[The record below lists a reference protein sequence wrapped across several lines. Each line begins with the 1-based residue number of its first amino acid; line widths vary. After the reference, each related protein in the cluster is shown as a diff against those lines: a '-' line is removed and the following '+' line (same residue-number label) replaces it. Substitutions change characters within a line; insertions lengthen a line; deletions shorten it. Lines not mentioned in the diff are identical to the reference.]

1 MKRRTFLKSALATSA
16 VAPFMLNG
24 IPTRANSSL
33 EILAQLPQA
42 ADDDRILII
51 CQFFGGNDGINMMPP
66 VEDQNIQKYQQIR
79 PNINVA
85 KDKCWT
91 NAAAAGVYLHP
102 ALATGDKGGLAN
114 LLIQGK
120 LAFVRNVGYEFP
132 SLSHFRST
140 DIWLSGISGPNNNSP
155 DLRLDT
161 GWLGRHLQK
170 KYPNFPTDLPDD
182 PLAIQFGG
190 FSLALES
197 SVGRMGIEVN
207 DPSKQQGVISS
218 SDALD
223 ADSANTAYLDEYNF
237 VADIAARSDKY
248 AQRVKNAYAAG
259 KVLLKGKYA
268 SKDPFATQLANTAAL
283 IAGGLKTK
291 VYFVSMG
298 GFDTHVS
305 QTLQGDGT
313 IGLHSQLMSNF
324 SDAVAQFM
332 SDMTLLNHADN
343 VIGISISEFGRRPEE
358 NGSFGTDHGAASVM
372 FAFGSQINSG
382 IYGGVFDLNNFD
394 ESDNLAVQIDFRR
407 VYADIL
413 TTWYGLTIEDTWDIL
428 KDDSHLVTPLGLIKS
443 PSGAVKQPRM
453 SDIPFSITSNY
464 PNPFTDRTTI
474 VLYVPETRSVTIEVT
489 DLIGNPVAHFA
500 TQTFSKGE
508 HRIPTDLNVA
518 AGSYMVIARSAGG
531 TVTKLIQCLGR

>member
-120 LAFVRNVGYEFP
+120 LAFVRNVGYELP

-508 HRIPTDLNVA
+508 HRIPIDLNVA